1 MSYVLNYYDDR
12 EHLAYTVNL
21 SNDTTTPKINYVLS
35 NRTDSS
41 CVEGIP
47 MKLLSLGYRENKEDF
62 EFPWRREDISLRV
75 SMRAS
80 GADVIVKREGRT
92 SSKNEDK
99 TASFYVPY
107 TVDTSEFRRLL
118 LESEIKVSS

>member
-1 MSYVLNYYDDR
+1 MDSVSYADYAYSDVSPVYTINYANQTACCSTSYTTSSISYV
-12 EHLAYTVNL
+12 E
-21 SNDTTTPKINYVLS
+21 
-35 NRTDSS
+35 
-41 CVEGIP
+41 EIP
-47 MKLLSLGYRENKEDF
+47 MKLINLGYHEDKEDF

-80 GADVIVKREGRT
+80 GVDVIVKRDGKT

-99 TASFYVPY
+99 TASFYVSY
-107 TVDTSEFRRLL
+107 QADMSEFRRLL